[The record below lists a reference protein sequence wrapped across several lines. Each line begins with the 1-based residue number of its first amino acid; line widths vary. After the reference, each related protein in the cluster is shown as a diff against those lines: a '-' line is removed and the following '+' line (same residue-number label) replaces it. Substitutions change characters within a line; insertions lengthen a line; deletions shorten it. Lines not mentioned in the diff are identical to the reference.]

1 MDKNLKLEKFRVD
14 MNNPVHREHFTPQEN
29 GALYEIVSLRRYYE
43 ILVEQGKHEI
53 KFSNLSYAIESN
65 RVHFIEVN
73 NDRLI
78 ILSPKSLA
86 YTKLKKG
93 NQGDRKT
100 IANARYKPEPQ
111 PFKTVI
117 SFRLGKYQAKENQ
130 DFHESL
136 SGKSYVLVDKSN
148 EKWQIVAIVK
158 KSNIKEIV

>member
-1 MDKNLKLEKFRVD
+1 MENLTLEKFRVD

-78 ILSPKSLA
+78 VLSPKSLA

-100 IANARYKPEPQ
+100 IANARYKADPEL
-111 PFKTVI
+111 FKKVVSI
-117 SFRLGKYQAKENQ
+117 RDNRYEAKKNQ

-136 SGKSYVLVDKSN
+136 SGKSYVLVDKTTTN
-148 EKWQIVAIVK
+148 WKIVAIVK
-158 KSNIKEIV
+158 KANIKEIV